1 MSKEMREHIDRFKD
15 FNSKQKYKKE
25 YVDYHG
31 SIEGFGDKWD
41 NLFNNKFDDGGL
53 MDIPEYVELSR
64 LVNIVGE
71 LKMNKNLHWIRTS
84 DEYLFYDRDWLFLSD
99 VKIDDNTKILRIKTH
114 KSNINLEQTIIQNL
128 TFDYEKEITLKDINL
143 KNHEI
148 IKY

>member
-1 MSKEMREHIDRFKD
+1 MREHIDRFKD

-25 YVDYHG
+25 YVNYHG
-31 SIEGFGDKWD
+31 DIEGFDDKWD
-41 NLFNNKFDDGGL
+41 NLFNKKFNDGGL

-143 KNHEI
+143 ENYEI
-148 IKY
+148 IKYE